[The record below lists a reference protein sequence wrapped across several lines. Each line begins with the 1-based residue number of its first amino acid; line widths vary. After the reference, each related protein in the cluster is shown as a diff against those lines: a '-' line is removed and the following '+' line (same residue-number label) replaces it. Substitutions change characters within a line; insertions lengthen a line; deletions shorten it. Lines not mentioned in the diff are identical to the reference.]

1 MGSQGA
7 VWRGVLSASVTRRVV
22 ALAVLLA
29 VVPVGPGVVSAQ
41 TSGFPDPVVIAEVA
55 DSAQFSNAIMSVS
68 GSGSRVLLQ
77 NTSATYS
84 VNVATG
90 DVVELPPTFV
100 SSIGED
106 SRLIYRDVDETGE
119 ALVAEADT
127 APGECGPNK
136 VSERIVTAPLTDAG
150 AFSQQSFEIAAYS
163 IFTTAFL
170 SSIYVTPKPLL
181 GGSSSSLPQP
191 DFSNPAN
198 SPGPGWQWRGNGPP
212 GSPYG
217 AWYNPVTRES
227 LHPDLLHPPPI
238 GPHYDWIAPGGAR
251 FRLFPDGSVVPK

>member
-1 MGSQGA
+1 MGSQEA

-29 VVPVGPGVVSAQ
+29 VVPVGPAVVSAQ
-41 TSGFPDPVVIAEVA
+41 TSGFPDPVVIAELA
-55 DSAQFSNAIMSVS
+55 DSAQFSNAVMSVS

-84 VNVATG
+84 VNVGTG

-127 APGECGPNK
+127 APGECRPNK
-136 VSERIVTAPLTDAG
+136 VSEQL
-150 AFSQQSFEIAAYS
+150 SQ
-163 IFTTAFL
+163 L
-170 SSIYVTPKPLL
+170 
-181 GGSSSSLPQP
+181 
-191 DFSNPAN
+191 
-198 SPGPGWQWRGNGPP
+198 R
-212 GSPYG
+212 
-217 AWYNPVTRES
+217 
-227 LHPDLLHPPPI
+227 
-238 GPHYDWIAPGGAR
+238 
-251 FRLFPDGSVVPK
+251 